1 MTDLDDE
8 MFRWLTLASV
18 TLAAGCGVSAVPN
31 TPGPKGPYDVQAT
44 APGAAQCPETSA
56 AENAHAA
63 QVTNVTRARNGLQP
77 LVPDAALA
85 QVAAAHACD
94 MARRGLMTHAGSRTS
109 GPGQRVK
116 LQGYRPAL
124 TAENIAAGP
133 FDLNRVLREWQVSP
147 LHIANMVYPQQRDF
161 GIGRA
166 IGSDG
171 KTVFWAAVYAAPQS
185 RR

>member
-1 MTDLDDE
+1 
-8 MFRWLTLASV
+8 MFRWISLALLTFAG
-18 TLAAGCGVSAVPN
+18 GCGVSAVPN
-31 TPGPKGPYDVQAT
+31 KPAPRGPYDVQAT
-44 APGAAQCPETSA
+44 APGEAQCEATSA
-56 AENAHAA
+56 ADNAYGA
-63 QVTNVTRARNGLQP
+63 QITNATRAKSGLP
-77 LVPDAALA
+77 PVRPNAVLA
-85 QVAAAHACD
+85 QVAASHACD
-94 MARRGLMTHAGSRTS
+94 MAKRGLMTHGGSRTT

-116 LQGYRPAL
+116 LQGYRPML

-171 KTVFWAAVYAAPQS
+171 KTVFWAAVYAAPKTGK
-185 RR
+185 